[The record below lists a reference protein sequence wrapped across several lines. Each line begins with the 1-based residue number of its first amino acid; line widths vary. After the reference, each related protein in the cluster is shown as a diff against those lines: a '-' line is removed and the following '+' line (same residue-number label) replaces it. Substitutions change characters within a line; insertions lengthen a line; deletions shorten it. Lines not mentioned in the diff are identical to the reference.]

1 MLGRKTYT
9 QEELDAATRTIE
21 RQLSTWRALAAAVG
35 ASGDED
41 ARAALEAFAPG
52 YFNDL
57 VVALDR
63 PFVHRVRTVAGKGTN
78 PLNELELLADSL
90 MTNDG
95 VLRTG
100 TVVRYEQDAA
110 VVGLADGER
119 IALDEDA
126 YDRLAHAVVEQLSA
140 IPA

>member
-1 MLGRKTYT
+1 MLGRKIYT
-9 QEELDAATRTIE
+9 EQELDAARRTIE
-21 RQLSTWRALAAAVG
+21 RQLTTWRALAAAVE

-57 VVALDR
+57 AVALDR

-78 PLNELELLADSL
+78 PLNELELLVESL
-90 MTNDG
+90 TLNDG
-95 VLRTG
+95 VLQVGNVITY
-100 TVVRYEQDAA
+100 TPDAA
-110 VVGLADGER
+110 IAGLADGDR

-126 YDRLAHAVVEQLSA
+126 YDRLSHAVVDQLTLVSA
-140 IPA
+140 